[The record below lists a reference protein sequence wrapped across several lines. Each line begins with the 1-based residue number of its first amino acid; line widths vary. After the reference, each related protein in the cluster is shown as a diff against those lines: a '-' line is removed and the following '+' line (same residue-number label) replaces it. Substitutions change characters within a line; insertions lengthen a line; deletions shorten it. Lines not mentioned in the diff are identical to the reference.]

1 MALLRMQRLRRQ
13 PIKELN
19 GIGSG
24 FIVIDFKIKHSGG
37 TVNGNK

>member
-1 MALLRMQRLRRQ
+1 MVKVLAM
-13 PIKELN
+13 IKELN

-37 TVNGNK
+37 TVNGNT

>member
-1 MALLRMQRLRRQ
+1 M
-13 PIKELN
+13 IKELN

-37 TVNGNK
+37 TVNESLVRPTT

>member
-1 MALLRMQRLRRQ
+1 M
-13 PIKELN
+13 IKELN

-37 TVNGNK
+37 TVNGKFKPLNSP

>member
-1 MALLRMQRLRRQ
+1 M
-13 PIKELN
+13 IKELN

-37 TVNGNK
+37 GLRLQILP